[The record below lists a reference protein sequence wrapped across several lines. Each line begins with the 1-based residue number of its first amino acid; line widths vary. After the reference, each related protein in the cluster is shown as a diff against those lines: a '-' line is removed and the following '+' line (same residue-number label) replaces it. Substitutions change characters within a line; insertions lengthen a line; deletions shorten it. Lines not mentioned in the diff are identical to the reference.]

1 MTKWLSNMKRISSIT
16 VAVVAIPLL
25 LSCGQSGEKAEENGG
40 KLAYSPE
47 VNEVETVTLRLQD
60 FPMQLVANG
69 KLSATRKSA
78 LYFKQSGVIKTVNVI
93 NGGSVSA
100 GQVIA
105 ELESDAQRAALTSAE
120 IELDRATLEL
130 QDALIGLGYSIK
142 EQDKVPE
149 DIMKMAS
156 IRSGYSS
163 AKNNCEQA
171 RRALDGTVIRAPF
184 SGRVADISLR
194 AWDTSD
200 SKPFCTVM
208 SDKEYDVIFTVLE
221 SEYSFIE
228 KGQTVKVSPFTNGSV
243 SVGGKIVSVNP
254 SVNANGQIQVTARIP
269 GTPQI
274 IDGMNVKVVVNKI
287 VGEQLVV
294 PKSAVVIR
302 DGLEVAFRY
311 NDSGKA
317 DWVYVNTL
325 LSNSESY
332 AIRANPERYSEINE
346 GDRII
351 VSGNLNLADGSSVV
365 LKQ

>member
-1 MTKWLSNMKRISSIT
+1 MKWLSNMKRISSISS
-16 VAVVAIPLL
+16 VALALMLL
-25 LSCGQSGEKAEENGG
+25 SSCGQTGENTGENSG

-47 VNEVETVTLRLQD
+47 VNEVEMVTLHPQD

-69 KLSATRKSA
+69 KLSASRKSA
-78 LYFKQSGVIKTVNVI
+78 LYFKGSGVIKTVNVI

-105 ELESDAQRAALTSAE
+105 ELESDAQRSALKSAE
-120 IELDRATLEL
+120 IELDRAALEL
-130 QDALIGLGYSIK
+130 QDALIGLGYSLQ

-149 DIMKMAS
+149 DIMRMAS

-194 AWDTSD
+194 AWDTYD
-200 SKPFCTVM
+200 SKPFCTVIN
-208 SDKEYDVIFTVLE
+208 DREYDVVFTILE

-228 KGQTVKVSPFTNGSV
+228 KGQMVKVSPFMDSSASV
-243 SVGGKIVSVNP
+243 NGKIVSVNP
-254 SVNANGQIQVTARIP
+254 SVNANGQIQVMARIP
-269 GTPQI
+269 GMPQI
-274 IDGMNVKVVVNKI
+274 LDGMNVKVVVNKI
-287 VGEQLVV
+287 IGEQFVV

-325 LSNSESY
+325 HANSESY
-332 AIRANPERYSEINE
+332 AIQANPERYSEINE

-365 LKQ
+365 LKH